1 VRLVS
6 APKNPAERPST
17 GLIPASFRRPAI
29 WIAYCII
36 WMVLVLIKMPNL
48 GPVWV
53 DVAALVT
60 AGAALGFNVARLRPR
75 RGGGSS
81 SH

>member
-1 VRLVS
+1 ML
-6 APKNPAERPST
+6 
-17 GLIPASFRRPAI
+17 
-29 WIAYCII
+29 
-36 WMVLVLIKMPNL
+36 LVLIKMPNL
-48 GPVWV
+48 GLVWV